1 MRKLKVAILEDDPR
15 LLLDLEY
22 MVEEL
27 GLADIVAK
35 SQYSS
40 DFITLVETKNPEA
53 LFLDIDLLGDT
64 MSGIDVCN
72 RLNLPTL
79 FISGKTKENLEKIED
94 LKIYN
99 KHPIDFLT
107 KPVREEKLKLVFEKF
122 IEQIQYFQQS
132 NFLQVKLR
140 NGYIEKIRQSDII
153 YIESIPNS
161 ASNSKNIFTK
171 NSHNPFE
178 ISKIGMDDFF
188 EIGLSKDNFIKTH
201 QSFIVNKDYLHFSN
215 LKKGENS
222 VEIKFQIDSREYCE
236 IISLSRE
243 FLQKIRKY

>member
-35 SQYSS
+35 SQNSS
-40 DFITLVETKNPEA
+40 DFITLVETKKPEA

-99 KHPIDFLT
+99 KHPIDFLS
-107 KPVREEKLKLVFEKF
+107 KPVREERLKRVFEKF
-122 IEQIQYFQQS
+122 IEQIQYFQKS
-132 NFLQVKLR
+132 NFLKVKLR
-140 NGYIEKIRQSDII
+140 NGITEKIKQSDII

-161 ASNSKNIFTK
+161 TSNSKNIFTK
-171 NSHNPFE
+171 NSINPLE
-178 ISKIGMDDFF
+178 ISKMGMDDFF
-188 EIGLSKDNFIKTH
+188 EIGLSKENFIKTY
-201 QSFIVNKDYLHFSN
+201 QSYIVNKDYLN
-215 LKKGENS
+215 LTTLKKGDNLA
-222 VEIKFQIDSREYCE
+222 EIKFQIDAKEYTKK
-236 IISLSRE
+236 ISLSRE